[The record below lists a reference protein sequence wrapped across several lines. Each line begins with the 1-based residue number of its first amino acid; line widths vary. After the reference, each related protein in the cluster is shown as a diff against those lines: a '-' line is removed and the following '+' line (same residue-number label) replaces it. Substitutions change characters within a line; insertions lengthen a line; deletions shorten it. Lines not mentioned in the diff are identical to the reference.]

1 MISSSEDTPHIFM
14 VSSSSVP
21 ILSMYARTPSALPP
35 YTAVTNG
42 LAIRTPSAPSA
53 RALKTSVPLLMPP
66 STRILMP
73 EPSKS
78 LYDAFKHLSSGR
90 TLIQH
95 TSTVI

>member
-42 LAIRTPSAPSA
+42 LAIRTQSAPSA

-73 EPSKS
+73 EPSR
-78 LYDAFKHLSSGR
+78 AFTMLSS
-90 TLIQH
+90 
-95 TSTVI
+95 TSAVAGH

>member
-1 MISSSEDTPHIFM
+1 MISLSEDTPHIFMVSSSM

-66 STRILMP
+66 STRDLN
-73 EPSKS
+73 
-78 LYDAFKHLSSGR
+78 A
-90 TLIQH
+90 
-95 TSTVI
+95 